1 MRIAAVPATLA
12 DIASWREVYQ
22 REMHCQI
29 IHDSI
34 HERDGWTVEYLLLVD
49 DRPLGYGSIA
59 VGGPWTDKPTV
70 YEFYVA
76 PEADLQVFDMFRAL
90 LAASGAVNIEAQ
102 SNDSRLT
109 IMLHTFSARVISE
122 SILFRDS
129 VPTAVSP
136 AGAIFRIPS
145 PAEEPGVP
153 PDLLRWRG
161 VIELDGQVVANG
173 GILFHYNRPFG
184 DIYMDVQAAF
194 RRRGL
199 GSFLVQ
205 ELKRV
210 CYQGGHLPA
219 ARCATTNI
227 ASRRT
232 LQKAGFVPCGHL
244 LTGRIAPPGWTER
257 GGHHEISE

>member
-1 MRIAAVPATLA
+1 MRTAAVPATLA

-29 IHDSI
+29 IHESI
-34 HERDGWTVEYLLLVD
+34 HERVGWTHEYLLFGD

-59 VGGPWTDKPTV
+59 VDGPWKEKPTV
-70 YEFYVA
+70 FEFYVQ
-76 PEADLQVFDMFRAL
+76 PEADLHVFDMFRAL
-90 LAASGAVNIEAQ
+90 LAASGAVGIETQ
-102 SNDSRLT
+102 SNDPFLS
-109 IMLHTFSARVISE
+109 IMAHTFGARMTSE

-129 VPTAVSP
+129 VHTTASP
-136 AGAIFRIPS
+136 PGAIFRSPI
-145 PAEEPGVP
+145 PAEARDVP
-153 PDLLRWRG
+153 PDRLKWLG

-173 GILFHYNRPFG
+173 GILFHYNPPYG
-184 DIYMDVQAAF
+184 DIYMDVDAGF

-219 ARCATTNI
+219 ARCATTNV

-244 LTGRIAPPGWTER
+244 LSGAIVPDPNGTVTPPGR
-257 GGHHEISE
+257 V